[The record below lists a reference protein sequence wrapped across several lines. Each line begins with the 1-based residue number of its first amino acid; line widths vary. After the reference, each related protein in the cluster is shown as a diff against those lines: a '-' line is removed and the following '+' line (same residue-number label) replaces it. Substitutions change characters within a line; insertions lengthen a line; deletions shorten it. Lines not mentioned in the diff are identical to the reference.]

1 MIKENNV
8 KLNTLKI
15 TILILYKSQM
25 VEINWSNC
33 TLPFNSNAIVHVL
46 YMYFKISTIIIN

>member
-46 YMYFKISTIIIN
+46 YMYFEISTMYY